1 MLEGLLGRVVDHG
14 MRAVHR
20 VRDLARVFLLGFA
33 LDSLYERFILKYIL
47 RNSLVGTGPFFA
59 PQVLPKSLTSSD
71 PRMRRIIGRREH

>member
-1 MLEGLLGRVVDHG
+1 